1 MDENRRDVSQSPK
14 SLIFTTKND
23 RPKTQSR
30 EYSHNYLVFGP
41 LFILQNDD
49 PKLHDALRCV
59 ANPAGHFKCVASK
72 KV

>member
-1 MDENRRDVSQSPK
+1 MDENRRDESQPQK
-14 SLIFTTKND
+14 SLIFTAKDD
-23 RPKTQSR
+23 RPKTKTR

-41 LFILQNDD
+41 LFILQNDN

-59 ANPAGHFKCVASK
+59 TNPASHFKCVALK